1 MTMTSLSVIMAVI
14 VINLYN
20 RGHKTKRAPAW
31 LRRLI
36 LGWMSKFMFLK
47 HDLIKFAKDVILV
60 SINGV
65 PHTYK
70 KSVVDRYLCLKR

>member
-20 RGHKTKRAPAW
+20 KGHKMKRAPVW
-31 LRRLI
+31 LRI
-36 LGWMSKFMFLK
+36 LTLSWLSKLLFLK

-60 SINGV
+60 SI
-65 PHTYK
+65 
-70 KSVVDRYLCLKR
+70 KSNIAHY

>member
-20 RGHKTKRAPAW
+20 KGHKTKRAPAW
-31 LRRLI
+31 LRI
-36 LGWMSKFMFLK
+36 LTLSLLSKLLFLK

-60 SINGV
+60 SI
-65 PHTYK
+65 
-70 KSVVDRYLCLKR
+70 KSNIAHY

>member
-20 RGHKTKRAPAW
+20 KGHKTKRAPAW
-31 LRRLI
+31 LRI
-36 LGWMSKFMFLK
+36 LTLSWLSKLLFLK

-60 SINGV
+60 SI
-65 PHTYK
+65 
-70 KSVVDRYLCLKR
+70 KSNVAHY

>member
-70 KSVVDRYLCLKR
+70 KSVVERYLCLKK